1 MSHNFEDWELGQSST
16 GWLFSLT
23 WYWMRFLCGMHLGA
37 GLVQGSFTHIP
48 GVLAEMDGRL
58 DSPRPSL
65 SLMASVHRLSLRVVR
80 LLNRPSGSCPSSYR
94 PGLELAKRHSTTLH
108 WSQLSEA
115 NRDSPRGAR
124 GTHLSLGGGVEEFV
138 AAFHPPENV
147 NGIILYIWFRIS
159 TLHL

>member
-1 MSHNFEDWELGQSST
+1 MTFQPHMVLNVVPM
-16 GWLFSLT
+16 
-23 WYWMRFLCGMHLGA
+23 WYAPGGRA
-37 GLVQGSFTHIP
+37 GPRQLYRIP
-48 GVLAEMDGRL
+48 GVLAEMDGGL
-58 DSPRPSL
+58 DSPRPSP
-65 SLMASVHRLSLRVVR
+65 SLMASVHRLPLRVVR

-147 NGIILYIWFRIS
+147 NGIILYI
-159 TLHL
+159 